1 MQLNTRLCYCTLHVQ
16 SVKRNSA
23 FLQNNIL
30 FFTYPVLSCI
40 HQSSGCQ
47 PFSKLHKMHQP
58 YWQFKMQQSNTQW
71 SLYSLR
77 VHSLSVWGQQSPHSL
92 ILSGG
97 GALGEACAD
106 WMDFYLL
113 KLWFVQIHG
122 EKWHCNFN
130 SIEYSSNPIMGLE
143 LCIWA
148 KIKTLIIT
156 VLLFYFKYSV
166 YIYRFLFH

>member
-16 SVKRNSA
+16 SVQRNSV

-30 FFTYPVLSCI
+30 FLLTQCFHVFIKVLAVSHFPSCTKCI
-40 HQSSGCQ
+40 NHIDSL
-47 PFSKLHKMHQP
+47 KRRR
-58 YWQFKMQQSNTQW
+58 SNTQW
-71 SLYSLR
+71 SLYGLR

-92 ILSGG
+92 ILSGRRGFG
-97 GALGEACAD
+97 GKLVLIG
-106 WMDFYLL
+106 WIFYLL

-130 SIEYSSNPIMGLE
+130 SIEYRSNPIMGLE

-166 YIYRFLFH
+166 YI